1 MSACHNSGVGAES
14 NMIPEYN
21 SIASWVEVIIHSG
34 IIVFRFKNIKNNN
47 TVKPLLSGPHIKRI
61 PASIKTNFS
70 SVIFCKTT
78 VARVPWVSAKDRF
91 HCNNKSFKFIF
102 LADIVFLNIVQHINT
117 TDYRLCIKEIH
128 KPNGYDPV
136 KVTTLMIG
144 E

>member
-1 MSACHNSGVGAES
+1 M
-14 NMIPEYN
+14 
-21 SIASWVEVIIHSG
+21 
-34 IIVFRFKNIKNNN
+34 
-47 TVKPLLSGPHIKRI
+47 
-61 PASIKTNFS
+61 
-70 SVIFCKTT
+70 
-78 VARVPWVSAKDRF
+78 SAKDRF
-91 HCNNKSFKFIF
+91 HCNNKSSKIF